1 MEVGLILKIAGIGF
15 IVSVLCQVLTKNGRS
30 DQSDYVSLAGIII
43 VIFILINKIG
53 ELIDVIKGVFGV
65 A

>member
-43 VIFILINKIG
+43 VIFIIINKIG
-53 ELIDVIKGVFGV
+53 ELIDVINGVFGV
-65 A
+65 V

>member
-43 VIFILINKIG
+43 VMLMLVDKLGTLFTTIRS
-53 ELIDVIKGVFGV
+53 VFGF
-65 A
+65 

>member
-43 VIFILINKIG
+43 VIFIIINKIG

-65 A
+65 V